1 MAAELPYSPEVLAL
15 WNEKDEEASEKWR
28 QEKIKDFEAS
38 GPTKDKRETRVDMAW
53 VPARRVPPGGWAEA
67 DRGSWQPALRA
78 AFQEPAGLRLS
89 HLLVFDFASRLPM
102 RRLSDAG
109 TRRWRSCRSG

>member
-1 MAAELPYSPEVLAL
+1 MTMTTTELPYSPEVLAL

-67 DRGSWQPALRA
+67 DRGSWQPEL
-78 AFQEPAGLRLS
+78 
-89 HLLVFDFASRLPM
+89 
-102 RRLSDAG
+102 
-109 TRRWRSCRSG
+109 